1 MLGVGVIGTGAMG
14 RNHVRVFNELASLK
28 GIADASDDILKP
40 LCKTYNTKGFTDID
54 KFLKMKEMDA
64 VCIATPTMTHYEI
77 AKKALS
83 AGKHVLLEKP
93 MCSTVAQGVELADIA
108 KESGLVLSIG
118 FIERHNPVTLF
129 TKSLIEK
136 HQFGDIINL
145 SSRRV
150 SSYPARIRDVGVIMD
165 LGVHDIDILR
175 FFAGSEV
182 VNVHCMA
189 GRYSNPNFEDHA
201 DIHLE
206 FKNGIHAHLE
216 VNWLTPMKARK
227 VFLTCSQNFVEMD
240 YTNQSLE
247 ISTSKFL
254 DIDLGN
260 LYSIPQAYDIERVMV
275 KQEEPLKREIADFLG
290 AITDKRAPLISAND
304 GINVLRIALACL
316 ESVKKKG
323 CVSMEGS

>member
-28 GIADASDDILKP
+28 GIADVSDEALKP

-54 KFLKMKEMDA
+54 KFLKQHDLDA
-64 VCIATPTMTHYEI
+64 VCIATPTLTHYEI
-77 AKKALS
+77 AKKALN

-93 MCSTVAQGVELADIA
+93 MCSTVAQGQELAEIA
-108 KESGLVLSIG
+108 KEHGLVLSIG

-136 HQFGDIINL
+136 KQFGDIINL

-165 LGVHDIDILR
+165 LGVHDIDVLR

-182 VNVHCMA
+182 AEVHCMA

-201 DIHLE
+201 NIQLE
-206 FKNGIHAHLE
+206 FRNGIHAHVE

-254 DIDLGN
+254 EIDLGN
-260 LYSIPQAYDIERVMV
+260 LYAIPQAYDIERVTV
-275 KQEEPLKREIADFLG
+275 KQEEPLKREVADFLG
-290 AITDKRAPLISAND
+290 AINEKRAPLISAED

-316 ESVKKKG
+316 ESVKKKS
-323 CVSMEGS
+323 CISMEG